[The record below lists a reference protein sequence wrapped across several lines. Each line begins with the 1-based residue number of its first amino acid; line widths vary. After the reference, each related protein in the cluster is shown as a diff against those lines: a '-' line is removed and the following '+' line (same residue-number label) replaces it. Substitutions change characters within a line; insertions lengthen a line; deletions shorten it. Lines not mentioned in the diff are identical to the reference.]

1 MTNIAGLAKS
11 QLGFLREQIQMIFQD
26 PFSSLNPR
34 MTLFDIIGE
43 PLLVNGMK
51 NRQERIDRV
60 AELLKVVGLPSEF
73 MRRFPHA
80 FSGGQRQR
88 IGIAR
93 ALALNPNMIIADE
106 PVSALDVSVQAQI
119 LNLMLDLQDEL
130 GLTYLFVAH
139 DLSVVK
145 HISDRVAVM
154 YVGKIVELTDT
165 VKLYEQPLHPYTES
179 LLSSVPIPDPRLRS
193 ERIVLQGEV
202 ADPSNPPSGCYFQPR
217 CPYVKPICRDQ
228 SPPLEEVKPDHYVAC
243 HFAEQLTLRGIHDM
257 PSMGDI

>member
-1 MTNIAGLAKS
+1 
-11 QLGFLREQIQMIFQD
+11 
-26 PFSSLNPR
+26 
-34 MTLFDIIGE
+34 
-43 PLLVNGMK
+43 
-51 NRQERIDRV
+51 
-60 AELLKVVGLPSEF
+60 
-73 MRRFPHA
+73 
-80 FSGGQRQR
+80 
-88 IGIAR
+88 
-93 ALALNPNMIIADE
+93 
-106 PVSALDVSVQAQI
+106 
-119 LNLMLDLQDEL
+119 
-130 GLTYLFVAH
+130 
-139 DLSVVK
+139 
-145 HISDRVAVM
+145 M